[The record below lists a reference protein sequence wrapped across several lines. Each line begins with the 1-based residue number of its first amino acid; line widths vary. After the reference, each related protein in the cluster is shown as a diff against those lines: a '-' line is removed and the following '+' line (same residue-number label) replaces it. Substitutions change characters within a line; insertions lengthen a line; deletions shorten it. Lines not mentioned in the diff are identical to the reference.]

1 MHHSNGNVPLLPT
14 NPARLPTII
23 SKNISEKSY
32 LLVPFDKMRRDRRE
46 WKGEG
51 REVKG
56 GRGERERERERK
68 GEENFAELFTDWEI
82 LDTQARFFFIYH
94 YY

>member
-1 MHHSNGNVPLLPT
+1 MHHSNGIVPLLPT

-56 GRGERERERERK
+56 GEERERGKEREEGRRK
-68 GEENFAELFTDWEI
+68 LCGIVHRLGNP
-82 LDTQARFFFIYH
+82 
-94 YY
+94 